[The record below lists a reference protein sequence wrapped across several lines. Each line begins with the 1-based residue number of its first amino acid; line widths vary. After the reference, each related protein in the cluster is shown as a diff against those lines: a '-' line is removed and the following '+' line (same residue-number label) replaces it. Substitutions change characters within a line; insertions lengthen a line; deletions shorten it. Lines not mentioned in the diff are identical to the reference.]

1 MIIICGATIAEVERD
16 LEMAKQAIASGMP
29 YGVGGATIEDAEK
42 GLEMMQ
48 AMMGGAVAP
57 IDNPNYI
64 APADLEDEDEDVCPE
79 CGADHYDGWDGECCP
94 ECGYGC
100 DDDEAEEE
108 EEIIEV
114 DPLTDALL
122 CLASKLGIPDPEEVI
137 KTIIDNHNH
146 M

>member
-16 LEMAKQAIASGMP
+16 LEMAKRAIATGAKV
-29 YGVGGATIEDAEK
+29 GIGGATIEDVEK
-42 GLEMMQ
+42 
-48 AMMGGAVAP
+48 AMSMLKGECDMVEP
-57 IDNPNYI
+57 ISNPNYI
-64 APADLEDEDEDVCPE
+64 DPADLEDEDEDTCPE

-122 CLASKLGIPDPEEVI
+122 CLASKLGIPDPEEI
-137 KTIIDNHNH
+137 INTIIGNHNH